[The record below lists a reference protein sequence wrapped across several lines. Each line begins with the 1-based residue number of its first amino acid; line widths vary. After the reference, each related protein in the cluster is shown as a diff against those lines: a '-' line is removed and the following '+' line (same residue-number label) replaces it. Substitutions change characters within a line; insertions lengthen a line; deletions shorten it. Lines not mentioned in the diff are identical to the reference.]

1 MDNSVKILADFIV
14 QDKSDVISFLNEKG
28 YARLPQ
34 NATVFEVNEA
44 VAKNILDESFV
55 RELSGIIFE
64 YRGVVPEAA
73 QQAAE
78 ASSSA
83 SNVNPATWITKVV
96 EIGAGLYNQARQES
110 NERAALQAQYN
121 LRSRQIESELELAK
135 QRAQQDFAFELRKAQ
150 EESLQDNTQRNLILL
165 VGVVGILAITFYAVR
180 RGNR

>member
-64 YRGVVPEAA
+64 YRGVIPWHK
-73 QQAAE
+73 
-78 ASSSA
+78 S
-83 SNVNPATWITKVV
+83 
-96 EIGAGLYNQARQES
+96 G
-110 NERAALQAQYN
+110 
-121 LRSRQIESELELAK
+121 
-135 QRAQQDFAFELRKAQ
+135 
-150 EESLQDNTQRNLILL
+150 
-165 VGVVGILAITFYAVR
+165 
-180 RGNR
+180 